1 MHKWIYTYKHT
12 HIIQT
17 YTPKCKHACLQT
29 CIQTYARTCI
39 KTYIYLL
46 HYIHTATYIVYKPYI
61 SYELFT
67 SITYSPTHHC
77 ILLQICTTLWYIH
90 THTLINTKTCVIT
103 YNHTCISTTCVVSAP
118 AGCLWCGTPG
128 LSLNAPC
135 AGVAVVPPSSSNRD
149 GRNDSVPLTKS
160 SCKTLHRP
168 PFMRTSKR
176 SVCPPATPSL
186 PYLGMQQNPIA
197 AANVG
202 VCWLP
207 SSLRGADS
215 KSQSSEDHTCFD
227 LHQCYWWYECQELVG
242 NTRWSMKWKC

>member
-1 MHKWIYTYKHT
+1 MNYSHPSRTHQHITAYSYKYVRHFDISIRT
-12 HIIQT
+12 HSLTQ
-17 YTPKCKHACLQT
+17 KHAFTYNHT
-29 CIQTYARTCI
+29 CIST
-39 KTYIYLL
+39 
-46 HYIHTATYIVYKPYI
+46 
-61 SYELFT
+61 
-67 SITYSPTHHC
+67 
-77 ILLQICTTLWYIH
+77 
-90 THTLINTKTCVIT
+90 TCVVT

-149 GRNDSVPLTKS
+149 GRNESVPLTKS

-186 PYLGMQQNPIA
+186 PYLGMQQNPTA

-227 LHQCYWWYECQELVG
+227 LHQCY
-242 NTRWSMKWKC
+242 